1 MAVWN
6 VDLTTED
13 GAFSA
18 AQIGGLACFIAA
30 ALALFGAAMIL
41 GLGAGSGAV
50 RAALFDASAML
61 VEIVLFVVAGL
72 RLRAG
77 KGSIWGSIAAMALVI
92 ELVVKLAT
100 FAIVGV
106 LIDALL
112 LIVVINGL
120 RGVRALGRIDLR
132 PADAAEIFN

>member
-1 MAVWN
+1 MAIWN

-13 GAFSA
+13 GALNA
-18 AQIGGLACFIAA
+18 AQLGGLACFIGAT
-30 ALALFGAAMIL
+30 LAFFGAMMIL
-41 GLGAGSGAV
+41 GLGAGSGEL

-61 VEIVLFVVAGL
+61 VEIVLFVVAGV

-77 KGSIWGSIAAMALVI
+77 KGSVWGSVAAMALVI
-92 ELVVKLAT
+92 ELAIKLLT

-106 LIDALL
+106 LLDTIL
-112 LIVVINGL
+112 LIGVINGL
-120 RGVRALGRIDLR
+120 RGIRALGRIDLR